1 PYVARRLTLS
11 KRVPGYRARRHSEGP
26 TVRFSDYI
34 PENSPIDEDNDD
46 GYEDNE
52 NYGGIS
58 QQYLD
63 FDQSSLSSISIDR
76 QFELSA
82 IAEQSEEQSS
92 VGHGID
98 EEAAEEK
105 EQELKIV
112 N

>member
-11 KRVPGYRARRHSEGP
+11 QRVPGYRARRPSEGP

-34 PENSPIDEDNDD
+34 PENNPIDDEEYDD
-46 GYEDNE
+46 VME
-52 NYGGIS
+52 

-63 FDQSSLSSISIDR
+63 IDQSSLSSISIDR

-82 IAEQSEEQSS
+82 IAEHSDEQSS
-92 VGHGID
+92 IGGGND
-98 EEAAEEK
+98 EDAADRNK
-105 EQELKIV
+105 SGLQIF